1 MIKMSK
7 FAIIAA
13 IAAVSI
19 ASPALAQSFNPRDGT
34 GNMMPFSY
42 GPGGSRVYMG
52 SAAAPAPQQDQS
64 GVHSFAQRDQSGLH
78 SFAMLPRD
86 VPGTSSVNPGATG
99 GGSEGYNIR
108 LLQH

>member
-34 GNMMPFSY
+34 GNMLPFSY
-42 GPGGSRVYMG
+42 GPGGARNYMG
-52 SAAAPAPQQDQS
+52 SPAGAPAA
-64 GVHSFAQRDQSGLH
+64 VAQRDQSGLH
-78 SFAMLPRD
+78 SFAMVPRD
-86 VPGTSSVNPGATG
+86 VPATASVNPGATG